1 MTSFFKKFFGF
12 LIFTVLFLKLA
23 KPAGAAGYRVRRGDT
38 LFLISQRFRVP
49 MQSLIVANKIYN
61 PNLIYAGQWLI
72 IPQGSLVKAS
82 TSPSASLGEF
92 WVEIDLS
99 KQRLNLYQ
107 GSQVIFSTLVS
118 TGIWRYPTPTGRF
131 RIWGKFSFD
140 DMTGGSRIRGDYYY
154 LPKVPYVVYFYKGFG
169 LHGTYWHRN
178 FGQPMSHG
186 CVNLSIP
193 DAQYVYQRIKKGT
206 LVVVQA

>member
-1 MTSFFKKFFGF
+1 MASFFKKFFWF
-12 LIFTVLFLKLA
+12 LIFAILFLKLA
-23 KPAGAAGYRVRRGDT
+23 RPAGAVGYRVRWGDT

-61 PNLIYAGQWLI
+61 PNLIYTGQWLT
-72 IPQGSLVKAS
+72 IPQGNLVKAS
-82 TSPSASLGEF
+82 ISSSASLGNI

-99 KQRLNLYQ
+99 QQRLNLYQ
-107 GSQVIFSTLVS
+107 GKQVIFSALVS

-131 RIWGKFSFD
+131 RVWGKFAFD
-140 DMTGGSRIRGDYYY
+140 DMTGGSRSRGDYYY
-154 LPKVPYVVYFYKGFG
+154 LANVPHVVYFYQGFA

-186 CVNLSIP
+186 CINLSIP

>member
-1 MTSFFKKFFGF
+1 MTSFLKKSFWF
-12 LIFTVLFLKLA
+12 LILAILFLKLA
-23 KPAGAAGYRVRRGDT
+23 KPAGAASYRVKWGDT
-38 LFLISQRFRVP
+38 LFIISQRFRVP
-49 MQSLIVANKIYN
+49 MQNLIVANKIYN

-72 IPQGSLVKAS
+72 IPDGNLVKTSTIPRAS
-82 TSPSASLGEF
+82 FGEV

-107 GSQVIFSTLVS
+107 GRQVIFSTFVS

-131 RIWGKFSFD
+131 RVWGKFSFD
-140 DMTGGSRIRGDYYY
+140 DMTGGSRSRGDYYY
-154 LPKVPYVVYFYKGFG
+154 LPKVPHVAYFYQSFA

-178 FGQPMSHG
+178 FGRPMSHG

-193 DAQYVYQRIKKGT
+193 DAQYVYQRIEKGT